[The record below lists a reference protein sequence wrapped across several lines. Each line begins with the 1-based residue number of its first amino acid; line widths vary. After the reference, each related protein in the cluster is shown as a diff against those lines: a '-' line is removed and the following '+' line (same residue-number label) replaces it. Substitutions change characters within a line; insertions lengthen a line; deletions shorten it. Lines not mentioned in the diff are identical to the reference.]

1 MQMLFPRSRTTSPVR
16 AFGAFLAVFLVLYV
30 SALTI
35 AERRVRQEEPESAF
49 QWLEAYDGSSVDW
62 LVVGASH
69 ALPLEFGDIPERL
82 LAETRQSMLI
92 LAEVGAGPAYM
103 SLVLDRALQGL
114 DVAQVLYIA
123 DSFAFAS
130 RDWNEERISDR
141 KLLARIPL
149 DIATV
154 RLLAQRAVKGE
165 LPMAALADYVSG
177 FSKLN
182 PVERFPV
189 EGWRGAADFDNAYR
203 PSRHA
208 VAARMAFLY
217 PDGAPEADIVAGYLG
232 KFGEMLD
239 RARAAGAMVTVLKPP
254 VPEGF
259 AKALPKESEFNAA
272 LRSLL
277 EAKDIPFF
285 DFSELVPENMHYFDT
300 DHLNRQ
306 GVDLFYERA
315 LKQVLGVHP

>member
-16 AFGAFLAVFLVLYV
+16 AFAAFLAVFLVLYV

-35 AERRVRQEEPESAF
+35 AERRVRQEQPESAF
-49 QWLEAYDGSSVDW
+49 QRLEAYDGSSVDW
-62 LVVGASH
+62 LVIGASH

-154 RLLAQRAVKGE
+154 RLLAQRAVKGDV
-165 LPMAALADYVSG
+165 PMAALADYVSG

-189 EGWRGAADFDNAYR
+189 EGWRGAADFDNSYR

-208 VAARMAFLY
+208 VAARIAFLY
-217 PDGAPEADIVAGYLG
+217 PDGAPDADIVAGYLG
-232 KFGEMLD
+232 TLGEMLD
-239 RARAAGAMVTVLKPP
+239 RATAAGATVTVLKPP
-254 VPEGF
+254 VPDGF
-259 AKALPKESEFNAA
+259 ARALPEESEFDAV

-277 EAKDIPFF
+277 EERNVPFL
-285 DFSELVPENMHYFDT
+285 DFSGLVAETEYYFDT
-300 DHLNRQ
+300 DHLNRR
-306 GVDLFYERA
+306 GVEILYERA
-315 LKQVLGVHP
+315 LEGLLTARP